1 MERDPELRRVMSCA
15 NHVIVTL
22 LHSQRVLFS
31 TRTMPSSDTCYTI
44 VFESA
49 SESPSVSDLRSALEK
64 GSDDV
69 KIDTL
74 RKLIVSTINGNPQA
88 SLQLLFYDLRV

>member
-1 MERDPELRRVMSCA
+1 MS
-15 NHVIVTL
+15 
-22 LHSQRVLFS
+22 
-31 TRTMPSSDTCYTI
+31 SSDTTCYTI

-49 SESPSVSDLRSALEK
+49 TEYPSVSDLRSALEK

-74 RKLIVSTINGNPQA
+74 RKIIVATINGNPQV
-88 SLQLLFYDLRV
+88 SFISFYDLLAYIDACSSRR

>member
-1 MERDPELRRVMSCA
+1 
-15 NHVIVTL
+15 
-22 LHSQRVLFS
+22 
-31 TRTMPSSDTCYTI
+31 MPSSDTCYTI

-74 RKLIVSTINGNPQA
+74 RKLIVSTINGNPQV
-88 SLQLLFYDLRV
+88 SLQLFSYDLGP